1 MMELQTLQEALKVEI
16 QVHQKLV
23 AQMKQDPQNA
33 DLKKQLHELQAKITA
48 LSEKQKKVVEQ
59 LRKDLMVKQE
69 PELKL
74 QLQTQTADTKH
85 LLQLPTAPTQQP
97 TPPQQVPYRTT
108 HTEHRQTRNTGLH
121 QKTLTVTP
129 VLTAKTLPLV
139 LKAATTIPASAG
151 QCPTVAMVTA
161 ISNLAKPVV
170 NSDSQAT
177 PINLQV
183 ASKLANQGS
192 EPVRIISKNAIVVQA
207 ATTTSAQPI
216 KVPQFVP
223 PARATPR
230 PAYLPQVRPKPP
242 VPNNVPIAP
251 APASAP
257 PPPMVAAPPQLL
269 QRPIMLATKLSPTS
283 LSQTTPIHQ
292 VRIVNGQPCATL
304 SKNASTGQVTGIVI
318 SAAAPTLQISSLPTD
333 AKTVKSQGGAEHVRM
348 KTTPSSTPPL
358 APVAKPRYED
368 NPQKLAFMVSLGLV
382 THDHL
387 EEIQSRRQER
397 KRRTTANPVYS
408 GAVFEPE
415 RKKSAVTYLNTPLHQ
430 GTRKRG
436 RPPKYSSVPDPS
448 AHPPCSPSGCHPA
461 SLAPERLDAGGLPFP
476 AHPHT
481 LPLPTPSSGD
491 GDIHEDFCAVCRRS
505 GQLLM
510 CDTCSRV
517 YHLPCLDP
525 PLKNIPKGMW
535 ICPKCQDQILK
546 KEDAIPWP
554 GTLAIVH
561 SYIAYKEAKEEEKQK
576 LLKWS
581 AELKLEREQLEQR
594 VKQLTNSVT
603 KCMETKNTILA
614 RQKEMQSSLEKV
626 KHLISLIQSFE
637 RKQTL
642 EPEASQ
648 PVTEESSK
656 IVPEVNME
664 VTSEVNEEVTSEINK
679 EITSEINKEITSE
692 INKDVPSEVNMA
704 VPSEVNMAV
713 PSEVN
718 MEVPSEVNL
727 EVPSEVNM
735 EVTSEVNMEVTSE
748 VSAEATAGGAAEPAS
763 RVEPSSE
770 VEPDSKMEPVSDVGS
785 SAEVEPAS
793 GIAVGSEADL
803 SLKEEPSSEAEAR
816 SDVMAGS
823 EVPVGSASGLGG
835 CTEALATGRP
845 AEPMDVSANGD
856 TDSHTESTVNSCPN
870 AVQPEASAALLPSN
884 GTEDVGGQGEAAE
897 EADQDREQ
905 DRSSNGKTSEGSKE
919 QNSASNSKTSEG
931 SQEPVQLPPH
941 IQAESPK

>member
-192 EPVRIISKNAIVVQA
+192 EPVRIISKNAIVV
-207 ATTTSAQPI
+207 
-216 KVPQFVP
+216 
-223 PARATPR
+223 
-230 PAYLPQVRPKPP
+230 RPKPP

-430 GTRKRG
+430 GTRKRANE
-436 RPPKYSSVPDPS
+436 DPL
-448 AHPPCSPSGCHPA
+448 C
-461 SLAPERLDAGGLPFP
+461 
-476 AHPHT
+476 
-481 LPLPTPSSGD
+481 
-491 GDIHEDFCAVCRRS
+491 
-505 GQLLM
+505 
-510 CDTCSRV
+510 
-517 YHLPCLDP
+517 
-525 PLKNIPKGMW
+525 K
-535 ICPKCQDQILK
+535 ILK

>member
-491 GDIHEDFCAVCRRS
+491 
-505 GQLLM
+505 
-510 CDTCSRV
+510 
-517 YHLPCLDP
+517 
-525 PLKNIPKGMW
+525 
-535 ICPKCQDQILK
+535 ILK